1 MAEHPAHPMVF
12 GIGLSKT
19 GTTSLAEALT
29 IVGVPTIHLP
39 DKGLMLAGRFSEALA
54 GYRGATDISVSFCFE
69 ALDAAYP
76 GSRFVLTMRDRDTWI
91 ESVEAH
97 MHRRPWPERG
107 TPAAELRV
115 RMYGTHLFERD
126 RLLAAYDAFHSRVH
140 RYFANRTAALA
151 VMDIIGG
158 QGWEVLCP
166 FLGVSAP
173 PSAFPR
179 RNARAAPA
187 GRDTRTGSTGCAA

>member
-1 MAEHPAHPMVF
+1 MSDNPVQPMVF

-29 IVGVPTIHLP
+29 LVGIPTIHLP

-76 GSRFVLTMRDRDTWI
+76 GSRFILTMRDRETWI

-115 RMYGTHLFERD
+115 RIYGTHLFERD
-126 RLLAAYDAFHSRVH
+126 RLLAAYDAFHARVH
-140 RYFANRTAALA
+140 RYFAARPGDLL
-151 VMDIIGG
+151 VMSILDG
-158 QGWEVLCP
+158 QGWDRLCP
-166 FLGVSAP
+166 FLGMPAP
-173 PSAFPR
+173 IEPFPR
-179 RNARAAPA
+179 RNARTPAAA
-187 GRDTRTGSTGCAA
+187 

>member
-1 MAEHPAHPMVF
+1 MVF

-29 IVGVPTIHLP
+29 MVGVPTLHLP

-76 GSRFVLTMRDRDTWI
+76 GSRFVLTMRDRDTWV

-115 RMYGTHLFERD
+115 RIYGTHLFERD
-126 RLLAAYDAFHSRVH
+126 RLMAAYDAFHARVH
-140 RYFANRTAALA
+140 RYFADRPRDLV
-151 VMDIIGG
+151 VMHIIDG

-166 FLGVSAP
+166 FLGVAVP
-173 PSAFPR
+173 GVPFPR
-179 RNARAAPA
+179 RNVRTPVAAA
-187 GRDTRTGSTGCAA
+187 M